1 MSTFF
6 DEMRDLAAELMAD
19 ASAGGFGRSDM
30 TLLVVTE
37 GAPLD
42 ASMPWRVA
50 PGVVV
55 EVPFVGVGPIPDSQ
69 AARNDSTVSYKE
81 GTVLIPRTLSPKP
94 IPNKHRLDINGVQ
107 YTILDY
113 NDYDLDGTSIFMAA
127 RVKAWTMSIGQP
139 SQGIAP

>member
-1 MSTFF
+1 
-6 DEMRDLAAELMAD
+6 MRDLAADLMS
-19 ASAGGFGRSDM
+19 ASEFGRTDM
-30 TLLVVTE
+30 KLLVVTE
-37 GAPLD
+37 GAAIDL
-42 ASMPWRVA
+42 SMPWRVL
-50 PGVVV
+50 PGSVT

-81 GTVLIPRTLSPKP
+81 GTVLIPRTLTPKP

-113 NDYDLDGTSIFMAA
+113 DDYDLDGTTIFLYA